1 MRKLG
6 RGIVGFLLVWIGAT
20 WAVAQTGA
28 AGGMLYPLVDNGGQW
43 EVAGFVPFEHLK
55 EEEIYANAFLW
66 AVEEVC
72 PKQLEGMSG
81 IDGEAKTFACD
92 FVLASEPG
100 SALKNTYYFHATF
113 RCGEGKLL
121 YRLSEVW
128 IESAA
133 FVMKKVT
140 PLEKL
145 MPEKKA
151 SHKQTVDDF
160 IAVESRMLNSLFDF
174 VATHSLSPITHW
186 PEIRARKPVAGMT
199 EQECR
204 LAFGKPQRILESAGE
219 VQWMYTSSFYLFFK
233 AGRVQT
239 IIK

>member
-1 MRKLG
+1 MSKLG
-6 RGIVGFLLVWIGAT
+6 RGIVGFLLVWIGVT
-20 WAVAQTGA
+20 GAVAQTGSE
-28 AGGMLYPLVDNGGQW
+28 GGTLYPLVENGGRW
-43 EVAGFVPFEHLK
+43 EVAGFVPFEQLK

-66 AVEEVC
+66 VVENVC
-72 PKQLEGMSG
+72 PKQLEGMSA
-81 IDGEAKTFACD
+81 IDGDAKTFACD
-92 FVLASEPG
+92 FVLPSEAG
-100 SALKNTYYFHATF
+100 SELKNTYYFHATF
-113 RCGEGKLL
+113 RSGGGKLL

-128 IESAA
+128 VESPA

-145 MPEKKA
+145 TPEKKA

-160 IAVESRMLNSLFDF
+160 IAVESGMLNSLFDF

-186 PEIRARKPVAGMT
+186 AEICARKPVVGMT
-199 EQECR
+199 EEECR
-204 LAFGKPQRILESAGE
+204 LAFGKPQRVLESAGE

-233 AGRVQT
+233 GGRVQT